1 MLEPQR
7 LKRHWPTALL
17 FIVIAAALLYVQ
29 WITNAHRVLHEI
41 GDFGANSLLILDAKR
56 LHLLYGNYSRIGVN
70 HPGPAILYVLA
81 AGEWLFHDVLK
92 VVPSPFSGQLLAVCF
107 YNAAWITLVFALVR
121 RIAGAVLPALLFT
134 TVSLALLGFF
144 ESAVFL
150 GIWFPDLYILPF
162 AAMVVAIS
170 RLAYGRTDSLRALAV
185 SSGFLINGH
194 VSFIPMLGVTL
205 IVMLAVNLR
214 VARRDADKRILSAAF
229 LRRHGREILVA
240 AGILFLF
247 FVPLIILTIIDFPG
261 PIGRYIE
268 FGGGNKHHRLLD
280 AAKFV
285 GLYWQPAYAWTWGVV
300 LAALLATGVRAPSTQ
315 ALRDVRG
322 LGFACVAAT
331 AALLFYAKFGVD
343 DLKLVYVGLF
353 YYSVPALAAG
363 LVAMYAYQ
371 SVSWS
376 GKKVV
381 AALASVAAL
390 AGAWQ
395 SAVKPVFYD
404 ELYYIPGSAEL
415 YDKLRSQPGS
425 GRIVLDVE
433 QDGTAWDA
441 VWGNVVAL
449 QLYARRQGDDAF
461 CINEHWHILFTNP
474 AKCRPEELDT
484 QRRYFVRP
492 MRTAGLVDAD
502 ADFEGQGLL
511 LYRHGRVLKPVT
523 YTKLSDRK
531 DYFRTIL
538 GKGWSE
544 LEAEF
549 VWSVGPVAQIDLPA
563 DPQRA
568 DKLHLDLGAFI
579 PEKKFRQHVDVFVNG
594 KPAGGWDFDVF
605 TMRRQITLDLG
616 ADAAAAQHIELR
628 IAHPVA
634 PGSFM
639 NTVDPRLLGVS
650 LYGIR

>member
-1 MLEPQR
+1 MLESQG
-7 LKRHWPTALL
+7 LKRYWPVALMFVL
-17 FIVIAAALLYVQ
+17 IASALAYVQ
-29 WITNAHRVLHEI
+29 WVTNAHRVLHEI

-92 VVPSPFSGQLLAVCF
+92 AVPSPFSGQLLAVCF
-107 YNAAWITLVFALVR
+107 YNAAWITLMFVLMR
-121 RIAGAVLPALLFT
+121 RIAGAALPALLFT
-134 TVSLALLGFF
+134 TVSVALLGFF
-144 ESAVFL
+144 EPSVFL
-150 GIWFPDLYILPF
+150 GIWFPDLYIMPF
-162 AAMVVAIS
+162 AVMVVAIS

-205 IVMLAVNLR
+205 LVMLAVNLR
-214 VARRDADKRILSAAF
+214 VSRGASDRRILSVAF
-229 LRRHGREILVA
+229 LRRHAREVLVA
-240 AGILFLF
+240 VGILFLF

-268 FGGGNKHHRLLD
+268 FGGGNKHHSVK
-280 AAKFV
+280 AAANFV
-285 GLYWQPAYAWTWGVV
+285 GVYWQPAYAWTWGVL
-300 LAALLATGVRAPSTQ
+300 LAVLLATGVRAPSQQ

-322 LGFACVAAT
+322 LGFAFVAVT
-331 AALLFYAKFGVD
+331 AALLFYAKYGID

-371 SVSWS
+371 AVSWN
-376 GKKVV
+376 GKKAV
-381 AALASVAAL
+381 AALASVVAV

-395 SAVKPVFYD
+395 AVLKPVFYD
-404 ELYYIPGSAEL
+404 ELYYIPGSAQL
-415 YDKLRSQPGS
+415 YDTLRSQPGT

-433 QDGTAWDA
+433 QEGIAWEY

-474 AKCRPEELDT
+474 AKCRPEELNT
-484 QRRYFVRP
+484 PRRYFVRP

-502 ADFEGQGLL
+502 PDFEGQGML

-523 YTKLSDRK
+523 YTNVSQQK

-544 LEAEF
+544 LETEF

-563 DPQRA
+563 DPQRSST
-568 DKLHLDLGAFI
+568 LHLDLGAFI
-579 PEKKFRQHVDVFVNG
+579 PEKKFTQHVDAFVNG
-594 KPAGGWDFDVF
+594 KPAGSWDFNVF
-605 TMRRQITLDLG
+605 EMRRQIKLDLG
-616 ADAAAAQHIELR
+616 ADAGAAQHIELR
-628 IAHPVA
+628 IAQPVA
-634 PGSFM
+634 PGPYM
-639 NTVDPRLLGVS
+639 NSPDMRLLGVS